1 MNIAFNRANNLNT
14 LSNNDPLKE
23 NKVIVNYLSCFRS
36 FEL

>member
-23 NKVIVNYLSCFRS
+23 NKSHCELS
-36 FEL
+36 ELF